1 MTEVESGDSSLE
13 PDIEKGRRF
22 VAANPPPGDLLL
34 VGVTGSHHYG
44 FPSPDSDIDLKGI
57 HLAPLGAVL
66 GLDKLAETHDKLEM
80 FEDLE
85 CDLTTHEA
93 KMALGL
99 MLKGNGNL
107 LERIFSPYQLING
120 PDIPRLRELAS
131 GSLSRLSYN
140 HYAGYFRGMQRE
152 HRRDQRAKSLLYTW
166 RVALTGV
173 HLLTTGEVVAH
184 LPTLAPIYGFSE
196 ISELIE
202 RKVSTHE
209 KEPLTEAESARWTAD
224 WDALARMLV
233 AARDNSPLPRDPQN
247 RAACSDW
254 LVKRRLENRRS

>member
-1 MTEVESGDSSLE
+1 M
-13 PDIEKGRRF
+13 
-22 VAANPPPGDLLL
+22 
-34 VGVTGSHHYG
+34 TGSHHYG

-57 HLAPLGAVL
+57 HLAPISAVL
-66 GLDKLAETHDKLEM
+66 GLGQLAETHDKLEV

-99 MLKGNGNL
+99 MLKGNGNM
-107 LERIFSPYQLING
+107 LERILSPYQLFDT
-120 PDIPRLRELAS
+120 PELPALRDLATA
-131 GSLSRLSYN
+131 SLSQLSYH

-173 HLLTTGEVVAH
+173 HLLTAGKVVAH
-184 LPTLAPIYGFSE
+184 LPTLAPIYGFTA

-202 RKVSTHE
+202 RKVSTKE
-209 KEPLTEAESARWTAD
+209 KEPLTESESKHWTAA
-224 WDALARMLV
+224 WPELEAMLGDAREHSL
-233 AARDNSPLPRDPQN
+233 LPPEPGN
-247 RAACSDW
+247 REQCSDW
-254 LVKRRLENRRS
+254 LVGRRLQD